1 MAIIFAVVK
10 IIGQN
15 QELSNKCMR
24 VITGLDITQTIGM
37 ALGVSVISMAVS
49 YLLSLKIMRN
59 KEF

>member
-15 QELSNKCMR
+15 QAFANKCMR
-24 VITGLDITQTIGM
+24 VITGLGITQTIGM